1 MPPATK
7 AILLFISFLWYMS
20 CLNGCFEALI
30 SSCENIIIKAGF
42 TTGTELF
49 WIINK
54 IGSNNIYQKKVVT
67 VVDDEL
73 VISKAD
79 LPAGFLTPNNFY
91 KIQVRKGDDY
101 LKEVT
106 LVSGTL
112 NYTCIRVQ
120 IAAYIKEVGDTSKT
134 NTITFTSKVIPM

>member
-1 MPPATK
+1 
-7 AILLFISFLWYMS
+7 MS

-30 SSCENIIIKAGF
+30 SSCEDIIIKAGF

-54 IGSNNIYQKKVVT
+54 IGSNNIYQKQVVT
-67 VVDDEL
+67 DVDDEL

-79 LPAGFLTPNNFY
+79 LPPGFLTPGNFY
-91 KIQVRKGDDY
+91 RIQVRKGNDY

-106 LVSGTL
+106 LVQGTA
-112 NYTCIRVQ
+112 NYTCIRIQ
-120 IAAYIKEVGDTSKT
+120 IAAFIKEVADTSGT
-134 NTITFTSKVIPM
+134 NTITFTSKVIPV